1 MTPQVGTLMKVFTK
15 RELRIL
21 ARLDTPARIQ
31 EYLDQ
36 LVYSSEE
43 RYRSPRSVMR
53 DRIAH
58 CFDGAVFAAAA
69 LRRIGHPPLLLDMLP
84 NERDDDHVLAL
95 FRRSGCWGAVAKSN
109 YVGLRF
115 REPVY
120 RTLRELVMS
129 YFDHF
134 YNVLREKTLRAY
146 TLPLNL
152 ASLDHLNWMVQDK
165 PMDLI
170 AFRLDRRRRFS
181 LIPPRIASSLFP
193 VDRRSFKAGMLYV
206 NRAGLFRPPR

>member
-1 MTPQVGTLMKVFTK
+1 MEIFTR

-21 ARLDTPARIQ
+21 SRLDTPAKIQ
-31 EYLDQ
+31 GYLDN
-36 LVYSSEE
+36 LLYSSEE

-53 DRIAH
+53 DRMAH
-58 CFDGAVFAAAA
+58 CFDGAIFAAAA
-69 LRRIGHPPLLLDMLP
+69 LRRIGYPPLVLDMLP
-84 NERDDDHVLAL
+84 NERDDDHILAL
-95 FRRSGCWGAVAKSN
+95 FRRNRCWGAVAKSN

-129 YFDHF
+129 YFEQY

-152 ASLDHLNWMVQDK
+152 ESLDHLNWMVRDE

-170 AFRLDRRRRFS
+170 ALRLDRRRRFS
-181 LIPPRIASSLFP
+181 LISSRMAASLFP
-193 VDRRSFKAGMLYV
+193 VDGRSHKAGMLYV
-206 NRAGLFRPPR
+206 NRAGLFRPGKK